1 MAVPDIF
8 DEIEEDLKRDRYA
21 KLWARHGWVVVAL
34 AVALVAGTG
43 GWQAWRWHT
52 RTTAEAATKRLLEA
66 TRTQDSA
73 AAQAALADAARDGGT
88 GLRTLAR
95 LTEAARQAR
104 AGDTQAAI
112 AAWDLVA
119 ADTSA
124 DSLYRDLATL
134 LAAGATLDS
143 ADPSQL
149 TGRLQPLAQ
158 PTNPWRHAAQEFL
171 ALLALRQGNRDAAL
185 AGFRALAADITAPNG
200 IRERAGAMLATLG
213 AAS

>member
-34 AVALVAGTG
+34 AVALVAGAG
-43 GWQAWRWHT
+43 GWQAWQWYA
-52 RTTAEAATKRLLEA
+52 RTTAETATKRLLEA
-66 TRTQDSA
+66 TRTQDA
-73 AAQAALADAARDGGT
+73 ATAQAALADVARDGGT

-104 AGDTQAAI
+104 AGDTAAAI
-112 AAWDLVA
+112 AVWDLVA
-119 ADTSA
+119 ADTGA
-124 DSLYRDLATL
+124 DSLYRDLAIL

-143 ADPSQL
+143 AEPSQL
-149 TGRLQPLAQ
+149 AGRLQPLAQ
-158 PTNPWRHAAQEFL
+158 PSNPWRHAAQEML
-171 ALLALRQGNRDAAL
+171 AVLALRQGNRDSAL
-185 AGFRALAADITAPNG
+185 SGFRALAADITAPNG
-200 IRERAGAMLATLG
+200 IRERASAMLATLG